1 MKNIKEI
8 TISIFAVIG
17 FVAII
22 TGFTNQSE
30 QTTPESHVWEMS
42 DLANIS
48 GKTKIYTLNK
58 STGEVRYYINGE
70 REK

>member
-1 MKNIKEI
+1 MKNIKDI

-30 QTTPESHVWEMS
+30 QTKPESHVWEMS